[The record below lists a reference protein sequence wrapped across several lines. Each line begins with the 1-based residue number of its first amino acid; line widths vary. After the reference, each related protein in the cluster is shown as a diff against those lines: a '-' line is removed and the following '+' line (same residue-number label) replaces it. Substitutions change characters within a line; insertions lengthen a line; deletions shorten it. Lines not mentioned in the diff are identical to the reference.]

1 MSKTERSDGV
11 YLLHIVDSLR
21 DVTEF
26 LSGKDYSDFVESKLL
41 INAVVRSFE
50 IAGEA
55 TKNISAEFRQAHPE
69 IDWSGMAGFRD
80 VLIHQYFGIDLA
92 NVWDVYCN
100 FIPMTLPLLERL
112 DTYIQMRKILGDR

>member
-1 MSKTERSDGV
+1 MKKSRKSDGIYV
-11 YLLHIVDSLR
+11 MHIADSLQDIVD
-21 DVTEF
+21 F

-55 TKNISAEFRQAHPE
+55 TKNLTDEFRLAHPE

-80 VLIHQYFGIDLA
+80 VLIHQYFGIDLP
-92 NVWDVYCN
+92 NVWEVVVN
-100 FIPMTLPLLERL
+100 FIPETLSKLKEL
-112 DTYIQMRKILGDR
+112 DEYIQAIKVLG